1 MWKSHCTDSHDRM
14 YMDKKGSTCSN
25 AKGVQQVM
33 AEMPAQVAGIS
44 QYNLRMIRST
54 QSEDRMCR

>member
-44 QYNLRMIRST
+44 
-54 QSEDRMCR
+54 